1 MGSFLRRPRTTPL
14 GSVCACVRVRVCVC
28 VCMCVCVCVCVCL
41 NLSNTWEQ
49 RVTPSTSFSTIKY
62 AGGHSMSLG
71 LCPMKLPVAWEEK
84 TDHRLVGCSRNTS
97 PHTCNKRACRTSLG
111 SAPAQGLKP
120 CVGSSAPPLRRA
132 RELPCFPSMRSA
144 LSIMSPVPPCWALC
158 TRGRS
163 SSPSGPLHASSTQHP
178 ARSPGTMTAIMH

>member
-1 MGSFLRRPRTTPL
+1 M
-14 GSVCACVRVRVCVC
+14 CVRV
-28 VCMCVCVCVCVCL
+28 
-41 NLSNTWEQ
+41 SETSPNTWEQ

-132 RELPCFPSMRSA
+132 HELPCFPSMRSA
-144 LSIMSPVPPCWALC
+144 LSIMSPRAAMLGALHARPQLQPLRPFARQFYAAPSAFTWYDDCHHALACWCRPVRCSMMLLLFSYAHD
-158 TRGRS
+158 GRS
-163 SSPSGPLHASSTQHP
+163 FIS
-178 ARSPGTMTAIMH
+178 